1 MWRPVWSACFQASYV
16 QICSYSIEVALMPI
30 TWDERKSRSNVAEHG
45 VSFET
50 AALVFD
56 DPRAQSHLERV
67 VDGEERWQTI
77 GLVGALLILLVV
89 HTWHDGD
96 GEEAVHIISAR
107 RATPRERN
115 LYEETH

>member
-1 MWRPVWSACFQASYV
+1 MQVS
-16 QICSYSIEVALMPI
+16 
-30 TWDERKSRSNVAEHG
+30 WDERKSRSNLAKHG

-56 DPRAQSHLERV
+56 GPRAQSLLERV
-67 VDGEERWQTI
+67 VDGEERWQTMGLI
-77 GLVGALLILLVV
+77 GAVLVLLVV
-89 HTWHDGD
+89 HTWHEGD
-96 GEEAVHIISAR
+96 EEAVHIISAR